1 MENELL
7 IGLGAVVLLLL
18 IYVAVRLSLPKND
31 AGNDEK
37 MLELKVQLERLTVD
51 NRALQA
57 ENTKA
62 LNDRLDALTQNM
74 GQNLTKSAAT
84 TAKSFG
90 EIQERLKVIDEAQT
104 KMEKL
109 GGDIVGLQ
117 DILSNK
123 QERGYFGETQMED
136 LVRNTLPPNAYTFQA
151 TLSNGKRPDC
161 LIKLPDPHGD
171 IVLDCKFP
179 LEGYKTLLAADDSE
193 KATHRKAFAVDVVKH
208 IQAIAEKYLIP
219 GETSDQAMMFIP
231 SEAVYAELHA
241 NFPDVVEKSHKAR
254 VWIVSPTTLM
264 ATLHTA
270 RAVMKDAAMQEQAGF
285 IQAEVGKMLED
296 VVRLDDRVS
305 KLSTHFTQ
313 AEKDIDLIQ
322 KSTHKI
328 TQKATKITEV
338 EMDDTTPR
346 IAAPDED

>member
-37 MLELKVQLERLTVD
+37 MLELKVQLERLTLD

-62 LNDRLDALTQNM
+62 LHERLDTLTDKM
-74 GQNLTKSAAT
+74 GKNLTASATT

-109 GGDIVGLQ
+109 GGDIIGLQ

-123 QERGYFGETQMED
+123 QERGKFGETQMND
-136 LVRNTLPPNAYTFQA
+136 LIRNTLPPNAYDLQA

-171 IVLDCKFP
+171 IVIDSKFP
-179 LEGYKTLLAADDSE
+179 LESYRALINASDVD
-193 KATHRKAFAVDVVKH
+193 KAGCRKAFSTDIMKHVK
-208 IQAIAEKYLIP
+208 AISEKYLIP
-219 GETSDQAMMFIP
+219 GETSDQAMMFLP

-241 NFPDVVEKSHKAR
+241 NFPDIVEKSHKAR

-270 RAVMKDAAMQEQAGF
+270 RAVLKDAAIQEQAGF

-296 VVRLDDRVS
+296 VVRLDERVT
-305 KLSTHFTQ
+305 KLATHFDL
-313 AEKDIDLIQ
+313 AERDIGDIQ
-322 KSTHKI
+322 ISTGKI
-328 TQKATKITEV
+328 TKKATKITEI
-338 EMDDTTPR
+338 EMDEPATA
-346 IAAPDED
+346 IAGPDED